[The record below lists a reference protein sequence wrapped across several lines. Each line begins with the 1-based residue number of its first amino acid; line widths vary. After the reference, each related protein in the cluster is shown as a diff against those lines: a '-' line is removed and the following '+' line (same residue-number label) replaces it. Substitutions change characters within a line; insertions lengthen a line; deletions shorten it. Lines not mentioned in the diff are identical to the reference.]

1 MAPGLNLPAPK
12 VATVE
17 DVDEITAASTTKSAV
32 SSSRFASKGGLIIPP
47 PDIRNIV
54 DKVATYVARNGKQF
68 EHQIRAD
75 ERGNSTKYA
84 FLGPDH
90 PYHPYYQSRIEAV
103 TAAGG
108 DQPAGSNTPTTAA
121 AQAGADGQS
130 PAPLGAGGPE
140 DAQQRD
146 EAADPAAV
154 DTDALPRPRPLEFS
168 ADMPSVTAVD
178 LDVIKLTAL
187 FTAQKGRAFATSLS
201 AREKNSYQFEFL
213 KPSHSLFG
221 FFNALV
227 EQYKLV
233 LQPTPELIEYSRR
246 AAFGKEEAES
256 SSASK
261 VRTGPGA
268 GGGRMVTL
276 DEVQKRA
283 DWEKQRREKRKK
295 EQDAEAR
302 EKAAF
307 DEIDWQDFV
316 VVGTVELTEADQHI
330 DLPPPTSLRTIENM
344 TLAQQR
350 MAAMIMDMEGS
361 DNEEEA
367 EDGQDGPARSGHL
380 GALEE
385 RNAVNLQ
392 TSEPP
397 AAEGAAEPVS
407 AAATKPNAP
416 AMKIRKD
423 YVPKSLAQ
431 KQAETA
437 ATTKCP
443 VCGQTVPTNEM
454 GEHIRVELLNPRYR
468 EQRQDLENKK
478 AQHNF
483 LHAGA
488 DPMQALHRIAAART
502 DMFGSANDEVTQA
515 RKEEEEKLRAKE
527 KEKIVW
533 DGHMASKSS
542 TKDKIERAGP
552 SLEEQL
558 QNIERKRVEHEQR
571 TLGPQLPV
579 APHLMGSLPPPAP
592 GMPIPPPPQQLDAG
606 AVGMSAGPA
615 APSSSGPFMYPGNH
629 MPPMSMPP
637 PHGGLPYPPHHMSGV
652 SMATG
657 MKRPAEDEL
666 PGQPALQRMATEQ
679 QYGGPMGS
687 MPPPMSM
694 PMPPLMGPPPEL
706 TGPPPPLA
714 GPLQQNAD
722 GTLHA
727 DTDWARDH
735 PDPISL
741 AIILPDAKNVSASC
755 DGSTVVFE
763 DLPMLTT
770 TMGHLRERVQMQ
782 CLGGTV
788 GAGRLKLKVRGG
800 RATTQKQTLAY
811 WNLVDGDEV
820 HVTLK

>member
-1 MAPGLNLPAPK
+1 MAISLPPPK
-12 VATVE
+12 AATVE
-17 DVDEITAASTTKSAV
+17 DVDDITAASSYSLNAPTAASA
-32 SSSRFASKGGLIIPP
+32 SSNRFTSKGGVIVPP

-68 EHQIRAD
+68 EQQIRSD
-75 ERGNSTKYA
+75 ERGSSARYA
-84 FLGPDH
+84 FLAPDH
-90 PYHPYYQSRIEAV
+90 PYHAYYQSRIEAV
-103 TAAGG
+103 ANGEAAGTASG
-108 DQPAGSNTPTTAA
+108 APNGTAG
-121 AQAGADGQS
+121 S
-130 PAPLGAGGPE
+130 PAPLGAGGP
-140 DAQQRD
+140 AQAEERD
-146 EAADPAAV
+146 EAADAAGKS
-154 DTDALPRPRPLEFS
+154 DALPPPRPLEFS
-168 ADMPSVTAVD
+168 ADMPNVTAID

-187 FTAQKGRAFATSLS
+187 FTARKGRPFATALA

-233 LQPTPELIEYSRR
+233 LQPPPALIEYSQK
-246 AAFGKEEAES
+246 AAYGQDAPS
-256 SSASK
+256 GSK
-261 VRTGPGA
+261 VRTGAGA
-268 GGGRMVTL
+268 GGGRTVTL

-283 DWEKQRREKRKK
+283 DWEKSRREKRKK

-350 MAAMIMDMEGS
+350 MAAMIMDMEGG
-361 DNEEEA
+361 DAEDEA
-367 EDGQDGPARSGHL
+367 EDTADQHLDAAPVNGYPSIEPTQAPVAEINSTDQAQAQAPVPSRPA
-380 GALEE
+380 
-385 RNAVNLQ
+385 
-392 TSEPP
+392 P
-397 AAEGAAEPVS
+397 
-407 AAATKPNAP
+407 P

-431 KQAETA
+431 KQAEA
-437 ATTKCP
+437 AGTTQCP
-443 VCGQTVPTNEM
+443 VCGQLVATNEM

-468 EQRQDLENKK
+468 EQRQELEAKK
-478 AQHNF
+478 AQHNT

-502 DMFGSANDEVTQA
+502 DMFGSARDEETQA
-515 RKEEEEKLRAKE
+515 RREEEERRRAKE

-542 TKDKIERAGP
+542 TKDKVERAGP

-558 QNIERKRVEHEQR
+558 ENLERKRKEQEER

-579 APHLMGSLPPPAP
+579 PVGSMPLPPITMGIATGSNGQMPYMYQA
-592 GMPIPPPPQQLDAG
+592 GMPIQHMHAG
-606 AVGMSAGPA
+606 AV
-615 APSSSGPFMYPGNH
+615 
-629 MPPMSMPP
+629 
-637 PHGGLPYPPHHMSGV
+637 PYPPPTMMGTP
-652 SMATG
+652 SMG

-666 PGQPALQRMATEQ
+666 PGQPALQRLATEHP
-679 QYGGPMGS
+679 YGSPHSGTSGL
-687 MPPPMSM
+687 
-694 PMPPLMGPPPEL
+694 PMPIP
-706 TGPPPPLA
+706 TGPRAEAVPAA
-714 GPLQQNAD
+714 GPLQQNTD
-722 GTLHA
+722 GTLHSEYE
-727 DTDWARDH
+727 WVQDH

-741 AIILPDAKNVSASC
+741 AIILPEAKNVSPEC
-755 DGSTVVFE
+755 DGRTVVFE
-763 DLPMLTT
+763 DLPIGST
-770 TMGHLRERVQMQ
+770 TMGMIRERVQMS

-788 GAGRLKLKVRGG
+788 GAGRLKLRVRGG
-800 RATTQKQTLAY
+800 RATTQKQSLAY

-820 HVTLK
+820 QVSLK